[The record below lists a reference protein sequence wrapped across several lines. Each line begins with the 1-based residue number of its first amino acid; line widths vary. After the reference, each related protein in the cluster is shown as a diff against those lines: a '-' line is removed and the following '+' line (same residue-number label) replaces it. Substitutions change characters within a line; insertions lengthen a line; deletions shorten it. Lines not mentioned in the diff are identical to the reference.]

1 MALNFPPNPEIGDV
15 YSDGLTLWTWN
26 GQAWVA
32 ISTSG
37 GGGEGGTIGP
47 QGPPGPPGE
56 QGEMGPPGP
65 VDTDEQYY
73 FT

>member
-26 GQAWVA
+26 GEAWVS
-32 ISTSG
+32 ISTGSG
-37 GGGEGGTIGP
+37 GGSGTVGP
-47 QGPPGPPGE
+47 QGPPGPPGQE
-56 QGEMGPPGP
+56 GPEGPPGP

-73 FT
+73 FS